1 MDLELNKIAFNLS
14 FNIKKTLYFQEV
26 KDFFSVVTMIKI
38 IIIIVEIHTQYK
50 SIIIVETSVIE
61 FTIFSAL
68 CNSREGK
75 KQSKAY

>member
-1 MDLELNKIAFNLS
+1 MTDL
-14 FNIKKTLYFQEV
+14 
-26 KDFFSVVTMIKI
+26 FSVVTMIN
-38 IIIIVEIHTQYK
+38 IIIVEIHTQYK